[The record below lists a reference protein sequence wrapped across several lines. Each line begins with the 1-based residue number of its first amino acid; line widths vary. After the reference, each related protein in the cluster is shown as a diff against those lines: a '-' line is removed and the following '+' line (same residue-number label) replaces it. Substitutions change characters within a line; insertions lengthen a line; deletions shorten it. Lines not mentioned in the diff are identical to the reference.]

1 MTPAIFLEDCVNLW
15 RLPHIQLAPEVIFT
29 FLGFQV
35 TNTLLCTWISII
47 ALILAF
53 YYGSRRKDMIPR
65 GWQNF
70 MEWIV
75 EILRGLVESVSG
87 KENGR
92 KFFPLVASFFF
103 FILVSN
109 LLDIIPGVDSIG
121 GIEPGLL
128 PKGAQPAIV
137 LWGDASNAIVP
148 WIRPATTDLNLTIAM
163 ALISIITAQAFG
175 FYKLG
180 FTGHMGKYINLRALS
195 KFSMQ
200 GFIEFFVGLLEII
213 SEISRIISLAFRLF
227 GNIIAG
233 SIVLAIFAFL
243 LPAVANIIFIP
254 FELFV
259 AGVQA
264 FVFSLLTL
272 IYLQLA
278 VTGHDEHHEE
288 GHGHEEVAGQAAAH

>member
-1 MTPAIFLEDCVNLW
+1 VNLW
-15 RLPHIQLAPEVIFT
+15 RLPNIQLAPEVIFSI
-29 FLGFQV
+29 FGFQV
-35 TNTLLCTWISII
+35 TNTLFCTWISII
-47 ALILAF
+47 VLILAF
-53 YYGSRRKDMIPR
+53 YFGSHRKDMIPR

-75 EILRGLVESVSG
+75 DALRGLVESVSG

-121 GIEPGLL
+121 SIEPDKL
-128 PKGAQPAIV
+128 PAGAQPGIV
-137 LWGDASNAIVP
+137 LWGAASNAITP

-163 ALISIITAQAFG
+163 ALIAVITAQVFG
-175 FYKLG
+175 FYTLG
-180 FTGHMGKYINLRALS
+180 FTGHVGKYINLRALL
-195 KFSMQ
+195 KFNMQ
-200 GFIEFFVGLLEII
+200 GVIEFFVGLLEII
-213 SEISRIISLAFRLF
+213 SEISRVISLAFRLF
-227 GNIIAG
+227 GNIVAG

-243 LPAVANIIFIP
+243 LPAVANVVFIP

-278 VTGHDEHHEE
+278 VTSHEHHEE
-288 GHGHEEVAGQAAAH
+288 EHGHGEAAGQAAAH

>member
-1 MTPAIFLEDCVNLW
+1 MNLW
-15 RLPHIQLAPEVIFT
+15 RLPNIQLAPEVIFSI
-29 FLGFQV
+29 FGFQV

-47 ALILAF
+47 VLILAF
-53 YYGSRRKDMIPR
+53 YFGSHRKDMIPR

-75 EILRGLVESVSG
+75 DLLRGLVESVSG

-92 KFFPLVASFFF
+92 KFFPEVASFFF

-121 GIEPGLL
+121 IIEPSKLPAGAQPGLL
-128 PKGAQPAIV
+128 
-137 LWGDASNAIVP
+137 LWGNASNAIIP
-148 WIRPATTDLNLTIAM
+148 LIRPSTTDLNLTIAM
-163 ALISIITAQAFG
+163 ALVAVITAQVFG
-175 FYKLG
+175 FYTLG
-180 FTGHMGKYINLRALS
+180 AGGHLSKYINLRSLA
-195 KFSMQ
+195 KFNFQ
-200 GFIEFFVGLLEII
+200 GFIEFFVGLLEIVQ
-213 SEISRIISLAFRLF
+213 EISRVISLAFRLF
-227 GNIIAG
+227 GNVFAG
-233 SIVLAIFAFL
+233 SVVLAIFAFL
-243 LPAVANIIFIP
+243 LPAIANIVFIP

-278 VTGHDEHHEE
+278 VTGHEHHEE
-288 GHGHEEVAGQAAAH
+288 EHGHGEAAGHAAAH